1 VLRIRSRGHEDD
13 LDARR
18 TAGLVYATK
27 RGYGIRWRDAAGAQ
41 HRRAGFETK
50 RDARRWLRDHL
61 DAGIRPDRLTFA
73 ELVDAYLTAR

>member
-1 VLRIRSRGHEDD
+1 MPAEQRGY
-13 LDARR
+13 
-18 TAGLVYATK
+18 VYATK
-27 RGYGIRWRDAAGAQ
+27 SGYGIRWRDAAGAQ